1 MKKVLFVISNLEIGG
16 IQKSLIE
23 LLKCICHSYE
33 ITLFCIDAS
42 GPLSTELPDNI
53 KVVEGN
59 KFAKIAEWDAQKL
72 RRLGLLYSLLRVL
85 FVGFTRLFGKK
96 TPAFVY
102 SKFIHVSNV
111 EYDLAIS
118 YAQPLHSIQFANLCN
133 EIVLYSIKAQRK
145 ATFVHCDYK
154 NYGGNCDYN
163 RWLYKKFNLIAAVSN
178 SVKNRFVETIPSLKE
193 KVCVVYN
200 ACDIEQIH
208 RLSKIDTVHY
218 KNKAIVSVSRLSK
231 EKGLA
236 RCIPIISNLKEHGY
250 EFEWHILGDGPEMEH
265 IRKLIDEYSLGNVV
279 VLEGMQSNP
288 YRFIKNADYLFLPSF
303 HEAAPMVFNEAASL
317 NTYILTTKTLSAI
330 ELVEKRGIGMV
341 CENSLDGIEIML
353 DDALSNEYSADRVDI
368 DLNNLVRM
376 QFKALIER

>member
-1 MKKVLFVISNLEIGG
+1 MKKVLFVINNLEIGG
-16 IQKSLIE
+16 IQKSLME

-72 RRLGLLYSLLRVL
+72 RKLGLLYSLLRVL
-85 FVGFTRLFGKK
+85 FVGFTRLLGKK

-154 NYGGNCDYN
+154 NYGGDCDYN

-208 RLSKIDTVHY
+208 RLSKINTVHY
-218 KNKAIVSVSRLSK
+218 KKKAIVSVSRLSK

-236 RCIPIISNLKEHGY
+236 RCIPIIYSLIKTGY
-250 EFEWHILGDGPEMEH
+250 EFEWHILGDGPERMK
-265 IRKLIDEYSLGNVV
+265 IRKLIEEYSLEGVIF
-279 VLEGMQSNP
+279 LEGMQSNP

-303 HEAAPMVFNEAASL
+303 HEAAPMVFNEAATL
-317 NTYILTTKTLSAI
+317 NTFVLTTKTLSAI

-341 CENSLDGIEIML
+341 CENTEGGIAKML
-353 DDALSNEYSADRVDI
+353 EKVLTKKYTIEKYDI
-368 DLNNLVRM
+368 NINNIVRN
-376 QFKALIER
+376 QFDTL